1 MICLCLGN
9 SYKPSD
15 PKVYLWFSIKAGIQK
30 TWSKKQHVVG
40 WKDPGTDPKIMEGA
54 AQQPRTNQGASHWNP
69 ISSFFYL
76 IIFRQIIVSDCVDNF
91 PMNYVYVSSKYLKS
105 LSVIS
110 WIFCGTSPFQHVAI
124 FWDLIMIVM
133 FCLDTQMVSMYINNL
148 VLFYSMYFYCQLR
161 KTPQYSLSLHWDPTL
176 FVCRGRIFYRT
187 FDVKSFFF
195 KLMTG
200 ATYLSTLFADLEIR
214 DSVPL
219 SLVVR

>member
-1 MICLCLGN
+1 MILYQ
-9 SYKPSD
+9 SWD
-15 PKVYLWFSIKAGIQK
+15 PENMIQE
-30 TWSKKQHVVG
+30 TTRG
-40 WKDPGTDPKIMEGA
+40 WLERPGDWPKNHGGGGSTTKN
-54 AQQPRTNQGASHWNP
+54 QPRSITLKP
-69 ISSFFYL
+69 DKFFLFHL
-76 IIFRQIIVSDCVDNF
+76 IFFRQIIVSDCVDNF

-124 FWDLIMIVM
+124 FWVLIMIVM
-133 FCLDTQMVSMYINNL
+133 FCLDTQTVSMYINNL

-161 KTPQYSLSLHWDPTL
+161 KTPQYSLSLLGTL
-176 FVCRGRIFYRT
+176 RYLCVGAEFFT
-187 FDVKSFFF
+187 EHVKSFFF